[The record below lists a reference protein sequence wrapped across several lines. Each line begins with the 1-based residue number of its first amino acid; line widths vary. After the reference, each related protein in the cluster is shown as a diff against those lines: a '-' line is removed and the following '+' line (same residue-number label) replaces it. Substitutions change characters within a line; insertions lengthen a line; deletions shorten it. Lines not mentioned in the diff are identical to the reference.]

1 MVRVD
6 QHIYRG
12 EIPAI
17 GQTVPAV
24 VLNEETIA
32 KKHRE
37 GDSLWCVCVCE
48 MRVFVGRLVRAQVS

>member
-37 GDSLWCVCVCE
+37 GDSLWCVCVCVCE
-48 MRVFVGRLVRAQVS
+48 GG